1 MYEVNQGRLQILSDS
16 ALSFTEATGSLG
28 AANPSRPSQ
37 SCQLSADRVR
47 FDVPLEPVQ
56 RHTTDTAFAEMSRR
70 SSDAPRRNLSYAQRP
85 VADIYYHSRAAT
97 QKKYRRRATTIL
109 EYCDENPHLLPQ
121 LPFTWHHGWK
131 RWKLFIFALL
141 VFVDASVIPITL
153 YYGMRYAGEVEG
165 WIIFAIVATIWG
177 GPTYLEFAIR
187 TLRLMKVDR
196 FYRPLGT
203 NYRWCFDM
211 LTWVS
216 VLTITVVT
224 ALFTVGSA
232 PHNVWLRVLCMPAPA
247 ILYCLGGV
255 LFLITLYSY
264 MGWAAPFRISSTARG
279 EKVLPGVYYFIE
291 DIVAVNAGGGRPY
304 REALVA
310 RYKASPRFRRMIYMQ
325 SWFWSIPAL
334 NLAIP
339 LTIIS
344 VIPQVPATVAYGV
357 AWIVP
362 FLWATIW
369 GIITIQW
376 CKRDIARERREW
388 EAAI

>member
-1 MYEVNQGRLQILSDS
+1 MYEVKKGSLQILPDPV
-16 ALSFTEATGSLG
+16 LPFTEASGSLG

-37 SCQLSADRVR
+37 SRQLSANRVR

-56 RHTTDTAFAEMSRR
+56 RHTTDTTFAEMSRR
-70 SSDAPRRNLSYAQRP
+70 SSDTPRRNLSYAQRP
-85 VADIYYHSRAAT
+85 VADINYHSQAAT

-131 RWKLFIFALL
+131 RWRPFVFALL
-141 VFVDASVIPITL
+141 IFVDASVIPITL

-177 GPTYLEFAIR
+177 GPTYLEFDI
-187 TLRLMKVDR
+187 
-196 FYRPLGT
+196 
-203 NYRWCFDM
+203 
-211 LTWVS
+211 S
-216 VLTITVVT
+216 
-224 ALFTVGSA
+224 
-232 PHNVWLRVLCMPAPA
+232 

-255 LFLITLYSY
+255 LLLITLYHY
-264 MGWAAPFRISSTARG
+264 MGWVAPFRISSTAKG

-291 DIVAVNAGGGRPY
+291 DIVAVNAGSGRPY

-325 SWFWSIPAL
+325 SWFWPIPAL

-339 LTIIS
+339 LTVIS
-344 VIPQVPATVAYGV
+344 VIPQVPVTVAYGV
-357 AWIVP
+357 AWTVP

-376 CKRDIARERREW
+376 CKRDIARERGEW
-388 EAAI
+388 EAGI

>member
-1 MYEVNQGRLQILSDS
+1 
-16 ALSFTEATGSLG
+16 
-28 AANPSRPSQ
+28 
-37 SCQLSADRVR
+37 
-47 FDVPLEPVQ
+47 
-56 RHTTDTAFAEMSRR
+56 MSRR
-70 SSDAPRRNLSYAQRP
+70 SLDAPRRNLSYAQRH

-97 QKKYRRRATTIL
+97 QKTYRRRATTIL

-121 LPFTWHHGWK
+121 LPFMWHQGWK

-187 TLRLMKVDR
+187 TLRLMKV
-196 FYRPLGT
+196 
-203 NYRWCFDM
+203 
-211 LTWVS
+211 S
-216 VLTITVVT
+216 VLAITVVT

-232 PHNVWLRVLCMPAPA
+232 PHNVWLRVLCMPAPE

-291 DIVAVNAGGGRPY
+291 DIVAVNAGGGSPY

-310 RYKASPRFRRMIYMQ
+310 RYKASPGFRRMIYMQ
-325 SWFWSIPAL
+325 S
-334 NLAIP
+334 
-339 LTIIS
+339 
-344 VIPQVPATVAYGV
+344 
-357 AWIVP
+357 
-362 FLWATIW
+362 
-369 GIITIQW
+369 
-376 CKRDIARERREW
+376 
-388 EAAI
+388 

>member
-1 MYEVNQGRLQILSDS
+1 MNPATEIALPDLLRRLQILPDS

-187 TLRLMKVDR
+187 MLRLMKVDR

-232 PHNVWLRVLCMPAPA
+232 PHNVWLRVLCIPAPA

-279 EKVLPGVYYFIE
+279 EKVLP
-291 DIVAVNAGGGRPY
+291 
-304 REALVA
+304 ALVA
-310 RYKASPRFRRMIYMQ
+310 RYKASPRFRRIIYMQ

-357 AWIVP
+357 AWVVP
-362 FLWATIW
+362 FPWATIW
-369 GIITIQW
+369 SIITIQW

>member
-28 AANPSRPSQ
+28 AANPSRPFQ
-37 SCQLSADRVR
+37 SCQLSADCVR

-85 VADIYYHSRAAT
+85 VAEIYYHSRAAT

-109 EYCDENPHLLPQ
+109 EYCDENPHSLPQ

-141 VFVDASVIPITL
+141 VFVDSSVIPITL

-279 EKVLPGVYYFIE
+279 EKVQMHIE
-291 DIVAVNAGGGRPY
+291 SQR
-304 REALVA
+304 L
-310 RYKASPRFRRMIYMQ
+310 
-325 SWFWSIPAL
+325 L
-334 NLAIP
+334 L
-339 LTIIS
+339 
-344 VIPQVPATVAYGV
+344 
-357 AWIVP
+357 
-362 FLWATIW
+362 
-369 GIITIQW
+369 
-376 CKRDIARERREW
+376 C
-388 EAAI
+388 